1 MFNNFDFSKMKALK
15 TKFNYIAIV
24 AFAAILVLT
33 QCKPENNSKR
43 LLAQALKNKDYA
55 TAAFAYNNL
64 LLEDST
70 NLDYKDSLA
79 RIYIRS
85 GNFDGGLRLGEQV
98 IAKRPGNNKLL
109 ELISVANGQLKKV
122 DKSIENLNSLF
133 KSTKDYTYLYKI
145 SGVYFDDGQF
155 QKADSVCDKVIE
167 FADSTK
173 MVEINLPNGSSQS
186 VPILA
191 ACYNMKGAI
200 LTEMAEISQNG
211 ELVRKSIP
219 YFQKA
224 MQMAPDFAYPRLYLE
239 KIAQFMQQ
247 SR

>member
-1 MFNNFDFSKMKALK
+1 MKHLKNNLTAVLLVASFAL
-15 TKFNYIAIV
+15 
-24 AFAAILVLT
+24 LVLT
-33 QCKPENNSKR
+33 QCKPENNSKK
-43 LLAQALKNKDYA
+43 LLSQALKNKDYA

-85 GNFDGGLRLGEQV
+85 GNFEGGLRLGEQV
-98 IAKRPGNNKLL
+98 IAKRPGNSKLL
-109 ELISVANGQLKKV
+109 ELISVANGQLKNI
-122 DKSIENLNSLF
+122 DKSIANLNTLF
-133 KSTKDYTYLYKI
+133 TTTKDYTYLYKI
-145 SGVYFDDGQF
+145 SGVYFDNGQF

-167 FADSTK
+167 FADSSK
-173 MVEINLPNGSSQS
+173 NVEINLPNGSSQS

-200 LTEMAEISQNG
+200 LTEMAEISQDG

-247 SR
+247 QQR

>member
-1 MFNNFDFSKMKALK
+1 MKNLKNNLTAVLLVASFAL
-15 TKFNYIAIV
+15 
-24 AFAAILVLT
+24 LVLT
-33 QCKPENNSKR
+33 QCKPENNSKK
-43 LLAQALKNKDYA
+43 LLSQALKNKDYA

-85 GNFDGGLRLGEQV
+85 GNFEGGLRLGEQV
-98 IAKRPGNNKLL
+98 IAKRPGNSKLL
-109 ELISVANGQLKKV
+109 ELISVANGQLKNI
-122 DKSIENLNSLF
+122 DKSIANLNTLF
-133 KSTKDYTYLYKI
+133 TTTKDYTYLYKI
-145 SGVYFDDGQF
+145 SGVYFDNGQF

-167 FADSTK
+167 FADSSK
-173 MVEINLPNGSSQS
+173 NVEINLPNGSSQS

-200 LTEMAEISQNG
+200 LTEMAEISQDG

-247 SR
+247 QQR